1 MALVLYLSGIYTGF
15 YIQQSTI
22 QYTEQRI
29 QSLERRLEN
38 VQLEYMYLSTMGKD
52 VTCNFLSVLV
62 NQANREVWDI
72 GKQLVSLE
80 NTKADSE
87 KVSQL
92 TSEYSLL
99 SIRAWILNTFVTEKC
114 EENKVAILYFY
125 SVPCSDCIEQGKI
138 LDDLRDNYFGDNI
151 RIFVLNTNSK
161 ESIAQD
167 LMKTYGINKTP
178 SIVVVNTTYVG
189 LVEKNKLIDVI
200 NSTLNKSTLYP

>member
-1 MALVLYLSGIYTGF
+1 MSLVLYLSGIYTGF

-62 NQANREVWDI
+62 DQANREVWDI

-92 TSEYSLL
+92 TSDYSLL

-125 SVPCSDCIEQGKI
+125 SVPCPDCIEQGKI

-167 LMKTYGINKTP
+167 LMKTYGISKTP

-189 LVEKNKLIDVI
+189 FVGKDKLIDAI
-200 NSTLNKSTLYP
+200 NSTLNKST

>member
-1 MALVLYLSGIYTGF
+1 MSLILYLSGIYTGF

-22 QYTEQRI
+22 QYTEERI
-29 QSLERRLEN
+29 QNLERRLEN

-62 NQANREVWDI
+62 DQANREVWDI

-80 NTKADSE
+80 NIKADSE
-87 KVSQL
+87 KVSEL

-114 EENKVAILYFY
+114 DEDKVVILYFY
-125 SVPCSDCIEQGKI
+125 SVPCTDCIQQGNV
-138 LDDLRDNYFGDNI
+138 LDDLRDNYFVDKL

-161 ESIAQD
+161 ESISQD
-167 LMKTYGINKTP
+167 LIKTYGIEKTP
-178 SIVVVNTTYVG
+178 SLVISNTTYMGFVG
-189 LVEKNKLIDVI
+189 RGKLIDVI
-200 NSTLNKSTLYP
+200 NATLNQSN

>member
-29 QSLERRLEN
+29 QTLERRLEN

-62 NQANREVWDI
+62 DQANREVWDI

-80 NTKADSE
+80 NTKTDSE

-92 TSEYSLL
+92 TSDYSLL

-125 SVPCSDCIEQGKI
+125 SVPCQDCIEQGKI

-167 LMKTYGINKTP
+167 LMKTYGISKTP

-189 LVEKNKLIDVI
+189 FVEKDKLIDAI
-200 NSTLNKSTLYP
+200 NSTLNKST

>member
-1 MALVLYLSGIYTGF
+1 MSLILYLSGIYTGF

-22 QYTEQRI
+22 QYTEERI
-29 QSLERRLEN
+29 QNLERRLEN

-62 NQANREVWDI
+62 DQANREVWDI

-87 KVSQL
+87 KVSEL

-114 EENKVAILYFY
+114 DENKVVILYFY
-125 SVPCSDCIEQGKI
+125 SVPCTDCIQQGNV
-138 LDDLRDNYFGDNI
+138 LDDLRDNYFVDKL

-161 ESIAQD
+161 ESISQD
-167 LMKTYGINKTP
+167 LIKTYGIEKTP
-178 SIVVVNTTYVG
+178 SIVIANTTYLG
-189 LVEKNKLIDVI
+189 FVEKEKLIDVI
-200 NSTLNKSTLYP
+200 NTTLNQSN

>member
-1 MALVLYLSGIYTGF
+1 MSLILYLSGIYTGF

-22 QYTEQRI
+22 QYTEQQI

-62 NQANREVWDI
+62 DQTNNEVWDI

-80 NTKADSE
+80 NTKTDSE

-92 TSEYSLL
+92 TSDYSLL

-125 SVPCSDCIEQGKI
+125 SVPCPDCIQQGKI

-161 ESIAQD
+161 ESISQD
-167 LMKTYGINKTP
+167 LMKTYGIVKTP

-189 LVEKNKLIDVI
+189 FVEKDKLIDII
-200 NSTLNKSTLYP
+200 NSTLNKST

>member
-29 QSLERRLEN
+29 QTLERRLEN

-62 NQANREVWDI
+62 DQANREVWDI

-80 NTKADSE
+80 NTKTDSE

-92 TSEYSLL
+92 TSDYSLL

-125 SVPCSDCIEQGKI
+125 SVPCQDCIEQGKI

-167 LMKTYGINKTP
+167 LMKTYGISKTP
-178 SIVVVNTTYVG
+178 SIVVINTTYVG
-189 LVEKNKLIDVI
+189 FVGKDKLIDVI
-200 NSTLNKSTLYP
+200 NSTLNKST

>member
-1 MALVLYLSGIYTGF
+1 MSLVLYLSGIYTGF

-62 NQANREVWDI
+62 DQANREVWDI

-92 TSEYSLL
+92 TSDYSLL

-125 SVPCSDCIEQGKI
+125 SVPCPDCIQQGKI
-138 LDDLRDNYFGDNI
+138 LDDLRDNYFDDNI
-151 RIFVLNTNSK
+151 RIFVLNTNSR

-189 LVEKNKLIDVI
+189 FVGKEKLIDVI
-200 NSTLNKSTLYP
+200 NSTLNKST